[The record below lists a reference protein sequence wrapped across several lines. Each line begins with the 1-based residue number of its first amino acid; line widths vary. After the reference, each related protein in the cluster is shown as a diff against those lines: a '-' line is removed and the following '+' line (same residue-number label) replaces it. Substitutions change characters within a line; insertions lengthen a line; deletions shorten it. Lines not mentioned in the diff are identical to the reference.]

1 VRPVDPTGLVVGT
14 LGALVAMTPS
24 LLPRSWFFQAMVSGI
39 SAAMGYGAGVAIA
52 AVARRLPIQ
61 QGWPGRL
68 RGRVPDRLRQ
78 RLRWGLFAAVPTS
91 LVLTLVVASDW
102 QREAR
107 ARVGLPA
114 ETSAGWLRA
123 APVII
128 ALAVVLVAL
137 WRLGRLLALGIA
149 RLVDRFVHFP
159 RPLAH
164 FVGLTAV
171 LLLTLGLVDGVL
183 VRWALDSADAAA
195 SLRDQSTPPGV
206 TQPDEP
212 ERSGSP
218 ESLSPWDTLGSYGR
232 EFVAGGPSRGSIA
245 AAAGIPEAE
254 VLEPIRAYVGLRGR
268 ATPEGRAE
276 LAVAELERTGAFDRA
291 VLCVVTTTGTGWV
304 DSAVPRALEMLYG
317 GDTAVVATQYSYLPS
332 WLGFVV
338 DPEPARQEGRA
349 LFDAV
354 HARLEQLPEDSRP
367 KLLVYG
373 ESQGSTG
380 SEAAFDGLADI
391 RERADGVLW
400 VGPPNGNELFRQ
412 LVERRDPGTLEASP
426 VYADGLVVR
435 FGDGPEDLREP
446 DEPWLEPRVV
456 YLMHPTDPIVWWSP
470 DLLFRQPDWLEEPR
484 AEGVSPAMRWYPVIT
499 FWQITADLPNALS
512 PPQGYGHNY
521 GASLLDAWA
530 LIAPPEGWTAADTD
544 RAREVFTG

>member
-1 VRPVDPTGLVVGT
+1 MLRAGLWIAVPVAL
-14 LGALVAMTPS
+14 LVA
-24 LLPRSWFFQAMVSGI
+24 
-39 SAAMGYGAGVAIA
+39 
-52 AVARRLPIQ
+52 
-61 QGWPGRL
+61 
-68 RGRVPDRLRQ
+68 
-78 RLRWGLFAAVPTS
+78 
-91 LVLTLVVASDW
+91 LVVASDW

-123 APVII
+123 VPVII
-128 ALAVVLVAL
+128 ALAVLLVAVF
-137 WRLGRLLALGIA
+137 RLGRLLTRQLA
-149 RLVDRFVHFP
+149 RLVGRWVRVP

-164 FVGLTAV
+164 FVALSVV

-195 SLRDQSTPPGV
+195 SLSNEATPPGV

-232 EFVAGGPSRGSIA
+232 EFVAGGPSRATIA
-245 AAAGIPEAE
+245 EAAGMAEEE
-254 VLEPIRAYVGLRGR
+254 VLEPIRVYVGLEGR
-268 ATPEGRAE
+268 PTPEERAS
-276 LAVAELERTGAFDRA
+276 LAVRELERTGAFDRA

-304 DSAVPRALEMLYG
+304 DSAAPRALEMLYG

-332 WLGFVV
+332 WLGFIV
-338 DPEPARQEGRA
+338 DPEPARREGEA
-349 LFDAV
+349 LFEAV
-354 HARLEQLPEDSRP
+354 HDRLEELPAASRP

-400 VGPPNGNELFRQ
+400 VGPPNNNELFRQ
-412 LVERRDPGTLEASP
+412 LLERRDPGTFEAAP

-435 FGDGPEDLREP
+435 FGDEPVDLREP
-446 DEPWLEPRVV
+446 HTPWLEPRVV

-470 DLLFRQPDWLEEPR
+470 DLLFSQPDWLSEPR
-484 AEGVSPAMRWYPVIT
+484 QKGVSPAMRWYPVIT

-512 PPQGYGHNY
+512 PPQGFGHNY
-521 GASLLDAWA
+521 GAALLDAWA
-530 LIAPPEGWTAADTD
+530 LVAAPEGWTAADTA
-544 RAREVFTG
+544 RARAVFTD